1 MKKSRK
7 YLVEMLVFVASVIVF
22 YLIFDNWDNI
32 KEFIGSL
39 F

>member
-1 MKKSRK
+1 MNKSRK
-7 YLVEMLVFVASVIVF
+7 YIMQTAVFVASVIVF

-32 KEFIGSL
+32 KEFLGSL